1 MHITWWHY
9 LDSDSGGG
17 FGVGNVYNFTRSNII
32 LVSTIEVSD
41 TSSSICDYVCII

>member
-17 FGVGNVYNFTRSNII
+17 SGVGNVYNFTGSNIII
-32 LVSTIEVSD
+32 LVSTIGVSD
-41 TSSSICDYVCII
+41 TSSST